1 MDKIGREA
9 YKDGNKREMKRIQIA
24 VITLLTPFWFL
35 LPHSIG
41 HPSLSEE
48 RISFHYRVQK
58 LGTTI
63 ITASLS
69 IEQDGPLHVVRAT
82 VDSAGVIRPFFR
94 MHNRFCSY
102 VKEDGLE
109 PLRYVKEIDQR
120 GVFSRNKRYTDI
132 LTFDPSTHT
141 VTAERID
148 SPNVREI
155 SVPPQ
160 TYDPLAIF
168 LKCFLEAE
176 VEDGNQIAMRIYDGI
191 KLREVTFAAS
201 YTEIPTPLYGEVK
214 TICLESEVP
223 FSSLGDKAGTIKIWY
238 TDDERRIPVNITLE
252 LPSLGSV
259 EFELERVEVW

>member
-1 MDKIGREA
+1 
-9 YKDGNKREMKRIQIA
+9 MKSLMIIPIA
-24 VITLLTPFWFL
+24 LFL
-35 LPHSIG
+35 FCALMPNAIG
-41 HPSLSEE
+41 HPAIPEE
-48 RISFHYRVQK
+48 VANGISFHYRVQK

-69 IEQDGPLHVVRAT
+69 IEQDGPVHVVRAA
-82 VDSAGVIRPFFR
+82 VDTTGIIRPFFR

-109 PLRYVKEIDQR
+109 PLQYVKEIDQR
-120 GVFSRNKRYTDI
+120 GIFSRNKRYTDI
-132 LTFDPSTHT
+132 LTFDPNSHT
-141 VTAERID
+141 VMVERED
-148 SPNVREI
+148 PPDAKEI
-155 SVPPQ
+155 AVPPH
-160 TYDPLAIF
+160 TYDPLSIF

-176 VEDGNQIAMRIYDGI
+176 VEDGHQIAMRIYDGI

-201 YTEIPTPLYGEVK
+201 CTEIPTPLYGEVK

-223 FSSLGDKAGTIKIWY
+223 FSSLGDREGTIKIWY